1 MDDVDV
7 SPLRRF
13 VVAKLS
19 ISSIFDQLLDFVKDG
34 SAFVDEAWRSDE
46 LGQVAVEEQSLE
58 MQSCATKLATIRE
71 ILLRRHMKV
80 AFFGRT
86 SNGKS
91 TVINAMLRDRVL
103 PSGIGHTTNCFLR
116 VEGTDGDEA
125 YLTTEASN
133 ERRNVTTVNQ
143 LAHALHM
150 DPTLDSGSLVKVL
163 WPKSRCALLRD
174 DLVLMDSPG
183 TDVTLELDGWIDKF
197 CLDADVFVLVG
208 NAESTLMNTEK
219 LFFHK
224 VSERISKPNIFILHN
239 RWDASVTEPEYIEE
253 VRKQHLDRC
262 VHFLAEELRVVS
274 LDEAAGRIFFVSAKE
289 VLISRMQ
296 RAQGMP
302 ETGETGGALAEG
314 FHERLREFQRFERT
328 FEEFISQ
335 SAVKTKFEQH
345 TVRAWQISEAIKA
358 VMDAINIASADRKIC
373 CLEERE
379 EQRDRL
385 DFVRGQINRLTDSV
399 KEKIKTLTE
408 GVSAKVATAMSDQI
422 HSLPVLVEEFRADF
436 NPTQETLELYKAKL
450 LQHVEERIIG
460 CLAHRCSISVLR
472 DIRDAQRHMIDF
484 RENIE
489 FQFSLGWTAL
499 VTRFIGAA
507 NAKRALSSA
516 DPRLQEGS
524 SFKDEMVVSIATG
537 LVSVTSR
544 ASMTVLIIGGVVSL
558 RCVLLLQVS
567 LKCVLL
573 PQVSLKCVL
582 LPQVSLRCVLLLQ
595 VSLRCVLLLQVSLR
609 CVLLLQVSLRCVLLP
624 QVSLKCVLLPQ
635 VSLRCVL
642 LLQVSLK
649 CVLLLQVSLRCVLL
663 LQVSLR
669 CVLLLQVSLKCVLLP
684 QVSLRCVL
692 LPQVSL
698 KCVLLPQVSLRC
710 VLLPQVSFRCVLLPQ
725 VSLKCVLLP
734 QVSLKCVLLPQVSL
748 KCVLLLQVSFRCVL
762 LPQVSLKCVLLLQV
776 SL

>member
-1 MDDVDV
+1 MDVVDP

-13 VVAKLS
+13 VVAKRS
-19 ISSIFDQLLDFVKDG
+19 ITSIFDQLLDFVKDG
-34 SAFVDEAWRSDE
+34 FTFVD
-46 LGQVAVEEQSLE
+46 GQKHTVLSVVAVEEQTLE
-58 MQSCATKLATIRE
+58 MQSCATKLSTIRE
-71 ILLRRHMKV
+71 VLVRRHMKV

-116 VEGTDGDEA
+116 VEGTEADEA

-133 ERRNVTTVNQ
+133 ERRSVSTVNQ

-150 DPTLDSGSLVKVL
+150 DPTLDSGSLVKVF

-183 TDVTLELDGWIDKF
+183 TDVTLQLDSWIDKF

-262 VHFLAEELRVVS
+262 VSFLAEELKVVG
-274 LDEAAGRIFFVSAKE
+274 LEEAAGRIFFVSAKE
-289 VLISRMQ
+289 VLSSRMQ

-302 ETGETGGALAEG
+302 ETGGALAEG
-314 FHERLREFQRFERT
+314 FHDRLREFQMFERT

-345 TVRAWQISEAIKA
+345 TVRAWQITEAIKA

-379 EQRDRL
+379 EQRDQL
-385 DFVRGQINRLTDSV
+385 DFVRGQINRLSDNV
-399 KEKIKTLTE
+399 RERIKTLTDD
-408 GVSAKVATAMSDQI
+408 VAAKVKKSEPTDQI
-422 HSLPVLVEEFRADF
+422 RSLPVLVDEFRADF
-436 NPTQETLELYKAKL
+436 SPTQETLQLYKTVSTAVKL
-450 LQHVEERIIG
+450 RVLHVRPLLSLSVQEQLSAPSTSFELTYDLG
-460 CLAHRCSISVLR
+460 LAALC
-472 DIRDAQRHMIDF
+472 ADF

-507 NAKRALSSA
+507 NAKRALCSS
-516 DPRLQEGS
+516 DSRLQVFTSQTKLQLFEA
-524 SFKDEMVVSIATG
+524 ETMVVSIATG
-537 LVSVTSR
+537 LVYVTSR
-544 ASMTVLIIGGVVSL
+544 ASMMVLVIGGVVCRSVGWRL
-558 RCVLLLQVS
+558 IALSVS
-567 LKCVLL
+567 LYGLL
-573 PQVSLKCVL
+573 YLYEKLTWTDASRERALKQQFVEHASQRLRAVVPVTSSACGQQVCKELSSTFSRLSQRVDL
-582 LPQVSLRCVLLLQ
+582 SEAELEGNIRQL
-595 VSLRCVLLLQVSLR
+595 
-609 CVLLLQVSLRCVLLP
+609 
-624 QVSLKCVLLPQ
+624 
-635 VSLRCVL
+635 
-642 LLQVSLK
+642 
-649 CVLLLQVSLRCVLL
+649 
-663 LQVSLR
+663 
-669 CVLLLQVSLKCVLLP
+669 
-684 QVSLRCVL
+684 
-692 LPQVSL
+692 
-698 KCVLLPQVSLRC
+698 
-710 VLLPQVSFRCVLLPQ
+710 SFRIQRLENIQRRSKAFRNRSTELETQLEAFSVQ
-725 VSLKCVLLP
+725 Y
-734 QVSLKCVLLPQVSL
+734 
-748 KCVLLLQVSFRCVL
+748 LQGN
-762 LPQVSLKCVLLLQV
+762 
-776 SL
+776 

>member
-1 MDDVDV
+1 MCVCRCVVMDTEDP

-13 VVAKLS
+13 VVAKRL
-19 ISSIFDQLLDFVKDG
+19 ITSIFDQLLEFMKDG
-34 SAFVDEAWRSDE
+34 SAFVDEAWRGAD

-58 MQSCATKLATIRE
+58 MQSCATKLSTIRE
-71 ILLRRHMKV
+71 VLIRRHMKV

-133 ERRNVTTVNQ
+133 ERRSVSTVNQ

-150 DPTLDSGSLVKVL
+150 DPSLDSGSLVKVF

-183 TDVTLELDGWIDKF
+183 TDVTLELDTWIDRF

-239 RWDASVTEPEYIEE
+239 RWDASVTEPDYIEE

-262 VHFLAEELRVVS
+262 VSFLAEELRVVG
-274 LDEAAGRIFFVSAKE
+274 LDEAPGRIFFVSAKE
-289 VLISRMQ
+289 VLSARMQ
-296 RAQGMP
+296 RVQGMP

-314 FHERLREFQRFERT
+314 FHERLREFQMFERT

-345 TVRAWQISEAIKA
+345 TVRAWQITEAVRA

-385 DFVRGQINRLTDSV
+385 DFVRGQINRLTDNV
-399 KEKIKTLTE
+399 KERITALTSD
-408 GVSAKVATAMSDQI
+408 VTAQVAVALSNQI
-422 HSLPVLVEEFRADF
+422 RCLPVLVDEFRAEF
-436 NPTQETLELYKAKL
+436 NPTQETLQLYKTKL
-450 LQHVEERIIG
+450 QQFVGQRLVDGLSHG
-460 CLAHRCSISVLR
+460 CSVVVLR
-472 DIRDAQRHMIDF
+472 DVTEAQRQMIDNVHPLLSQSVQEQLSVPSTSF
-484 RENIE
+484 QLTYDLGLAALGADFQENIE

-499 VTRFIGAA
+499 VTRFLGATD
-507 NAKRALSSA
+507 AKRALSSS
-516 DPRLQEGS
+516 DLRVQEGC
-524 SFKDEMVVSIATG
+524 SFKDEMVVSMAAG

-544 ASMTVLIIGGVVSL
+544 ATMTVLVIGGVVWRSVGWRLIALSL
-558 RCVLLLQVS
+558 SLYGLVYLYERLTWTDVSRERTLKQQFVQHAARRLRAVIPATSSACGQQVYKELS
-567 LKCVLL
+567 AMFSRLSQRVDLSEAEL
-573 PQVSLKCVL
+573 EGNIRQL
-582 LPQVSLRCVLLLQ
+582 
-595 VSLRCVLLLQVSLR
+595 
-609 CVLLLQVSLRCVLLP
+609 
-624 QVSLKCVLLPQ
+624 
-635 VSLRCVL
+635 
-642 LLQVSLK
+642 
-649 CVLLLQVSLRCVLL
+649 
-663 LQVSLR
+663 
-669 CVLLLQVSLKCVLLP
+669 
-684 QVSLRCVL
+684 
-692 LPQVSL
+692 
-698 KCVLLPQVSLRC
+698 
-710 VLLPQVSFRCVLLPQ
+710 SFRIQRLENIQRRSKAFRNKATELETQLEAFSVQ
-725 VSLKCVLLP
+725 Y
-734 QVSLKCVLLPQVSL
+734 
-748 KCVLLLQVSFRCVL
+748 LQ
-762 LPQVSLKCVLLLQV
+762 
-776 SL
+776 